1 MERIVLS
8 IQDDCMN
15 DYFIIQGQRPLQ
27 GEVHVTGNKNA
38 ALPMLAAVLLTD
50 EPVTLHN
57 VPRIGDV
64 ATMLELLKGLGVEQ
78 LSNGGGT
85 LTLQARNISSR
96 KLDRELATRIRASI
110 LLAGPMLARE
120 GSIRFPPPGGDVIGR
135 RRIDTH
141 LLAFE
146 AMGAQVEID
155 PERHLIE
162 IQSPNGLHP
171 QDVFL
176 DEASVTATE
185 NAIMAAALTPGET
198 IIRNAASEPHIQNL
212 CRMLM
217 GMGVFIDG
225 IGTNTLTLVG
235 AERLHG
241 GEFTIGPDL
250 LEVGSFLG
258 LGAVTP
264 GELRIKDVRPDEL
277 HMVMHVFRR
286 RLGVNCWLE
295 GSDLVVGA
303 EQSLEIEM
311 DVGGAVPK
319 IDDDPWPH
327 FPPDL
332 LSIALVVAT
341 QANGTVLVHEK
352 MFESRLFF
360 VDKLINMGA
369 RILLCDPHRAV
380 VVGPSQL
387 YGQSMSSPDIRA
399 GMALV
404 IAALAAKGE
413 SVIANVAQI
422 DRGYEGLERKLKA
435 LGAGIERTSS
445 PRRRVI

>member
-1 MERIVLS
+1 MSE
-8 IQDDCMN
+8 
-15 DYFIIQGQRPLQ
+15 YFIIRGQKPLQ

-38 ALPMLAAVLLTD
+38 ALPMLAATLLTD

-64 ATMLELLKGLGVEQ
+64 NTMLGLLEQLGVEV
-78 LSNGGGT
+78 LSNGGST
-85 LTLQARNISSR
+85 LVLQARR
-96 KLDRELATRIRASI
+96 LQGHTLDRDLATRIRASI
-110 LLAGPMLARE
+110 LLAGPLLARM
-120 GSIRFPPPGGDVIGR
+120 GQVTFPPPGGDVIGR

-146 AMGAQVEID
+146 SMGARVHLNLA
-155 PERHLIE
+155 RHQIE
-162 IQSPNGLHP
+162 IQAPQGLRA
-171 QDVFL
+171 QDIFL

-185 NAIMAAALTPGET
+185 NALMAAALTPGTT
-198 IIRNAASEPHIQNL
+198 ILRNAASEPHVQNL
-212 CRMLM
+212 CRMLS
-217 GMGVFIDG
+217 GMGATVEG
-225 IGTNTLTLVG
+225 IGTNTLIIHG
-235 AERLHG
+235 QDRLRG

-264 GELRIKDVRPDEL
+264 GEIRIKDVEPDEL
-277 HMVMHVFRR
+277 RMVLHVFRG
-286 RLGVNCWLE
+286 RLGVNCWID
-295 GSDLVVGA
+295 GRDLVVGA
-303 EQSLEIEM
+303 EQHLKVEM

-319 IDDDPWPH
+319 IDDGPWPH
-327 FPPDL
+327 FPADL

-341 QANGTVLVHEK
+341 QAEGTVLVHEK

-369 RILLCDPHRAV
+369 RIVLCDPHRAV
-380 VVGPSQL
+380 VVGPSPL

-404 IAALAAKGE
+404 MAALAARGT
-413 SVIANVAQI
+413 SVIANVMQI
-422 DRGYEGLERKLKA
+422 DRGYEHLERKLQA
-435 LGAGIERTSS
+435 LGADIVRTDSLDGWE
-445 PRRRVI
+445 IG

>member
-1 MERIVLS
+1 MS
-8 IQDDCMN
+8 
-15 DYFIIQGQRPLQ
+15 DYFIIQGGRPLQ

-64 ATMLELLKGLGVEQ
+64 ATMLALLKSLGVEQ
-78 LSNGGGT
+78 LSNGGSS
-85 LTLQARNISSR
+85 LTLQARNIHSR
-96 KLDRELATRIRASI
+96 QVDRALATRIRASI

-120 GSIRFPPPGGDVIGR
+120 GGIILPPPGGDVIGR

-146 AMGAQVEID
+146 AMGAEVDVD
-155 PERHLIE
+155 PGRHVIE
-162 IQSPNGLHP
+162 IRTPHGLHA
-171 QDVFL
+171 QDIFL

-185 NAIMAAALTPGET
+185 NALMAAALTPDVT
-198 IIRNAASEPHIQNL
+198 VLRNAASEPHIQNL
-212 CRMLM
+212 CRMLE
-217 GMGVFIDG
+217 GMGAKIDG
-225 IGTNTLTLVG
+225 VGTNTLTIQG
-235 AERLHG
+235 AERLRG

-277 HMVMHVFRR
+277 RMVLHVFRH

-295 GSDLVVGA
+295 DSDLVVGA
-303 EQSLEIEM
+303 EQALEIEM

-319 IDDDPWPH
+319 IDDGPWPH

-341 QANGTVLVHEK
+341 QADGTVLVHEK

-369 RILLCDPHRAV
+369 RIILCDPHRAV

-387 YGQSMSSPDIRA
+387 YGQTMSSPDIRA

-445 PRRRVI
+445 PKGLVI

>member
-1 MERIVLS
+1 MS
-8 IQDDCMN
+8 
-15 DYFIIQGQRPLQ
+15 DYFVIQGQRPLQ

-50 EPVTLHN
+50 EPVILHN
-57 VPRIGDV
+57 TPRIGDV
-64 ATMLELLKGLGVEQ
+64 MTMLKLLQALGVEV
-78 LSNGGGT
+78 LLNDGSSIK
-85 LTLQARNISSR
+85 LQARNIHSHELER
-96 KLDRELATRIRASI
+96 GLATQIRASI

-120 GSIRFPPPGGDVIGR
+120 GRVTFPPPGGDVIGR

-146 AMGAQVEID
+146 AMGAEVDVD
-155 PERHLIE
+155 PVRHLIE
-162 IQSPNGLHP
+162 IRTPKGLHP
-171 QDVFL
+171 QDIFL

-185 NAIMAAALTPGET
+185 NAIMAAALTQGVT

-212 CRMLM
+212 CRMIS
-217 GMGVFIDG
+217 GMGADIAGV
-225 IGTNTLTLVG
+225 GTNTLTIMGV
-235 AERLHG
+235 ERLRG

-258 LGAVTP
+258 LGSVTP
-264 GELRIKDVRPDEL
+264 GELRIKDVHPDEL
-277 HMVMHVFRR
+277 RMVMHVFRH
-286 RLGVNCWLE
+286 RLGVNCWLD
-295 GSDLVVGA
+295 GTDLVVGA
-303 EQSLEIEM
+303 EQDLQVEM

-319 IDDDPWPH
+319 VDDGPWPH

-341 QANGTVLVHEK
+341 QARGTVLVHEK

-369 RILLCDPHRAV
+369 RIILCDPHRAV

-387 YGQSMSSPDIRA
+387 YGQTMSSPDIRA

-422 DRGYEGLERKLKA
+422 DRGYEGLERKLLA
-435 LGAGIERTSS
+435 LGASIERTDS
-445 PRRRVI
+445 PTDSMS

>member
-1 MERIVLS
+1 MS
-8 IQDDCMN
+8 
-15 DYFIIQGQRPLQ
+15 DYFVIQGQRPLQ

-64 ATMLELLKGLGVEQ
+64 ATMLQLLQALGVEI
-78 LSNGGGT
+78 LSNGGST
-85 LTLQARNISSR
+85 IKLQARNIDSYELER
-96 KLDRELATRIRASI
+96 MLATQIRASI

-120 GSIRFPPPGGDVIGR
+120 GRITFPPPGGDVIGR

-146 AMGAQVEID
+146 AMGAEVEVD
-155 PERHLIE
+155 PIRHLIE
-162 IQSPNGLHP
+162 ISTPNRLHP
-171 QDVFL
+171 QDIFL

-185 NAIMAAALTPGET
+185 NAIMAAALTPGVT

-212 CRMLM
+212 CRMIS
-217 GMGVFIDG
+217 GMGAG
-225 IGTNTLTLVG
+225 IEGMGTNTLTITGV
-235 AERLHG
+235 ERLHG
-241 GEFTIGPDL
+241 GEFTVGPDL
-250 LEVGSFLG
+250 LEIGSFLG

-264 GELRIKDVRPDEL
+264 GELRIKDVRVEEL
-277 HMVMHVFRR
+277 RMVLHVFRR
-286 RLGVNCWLE
+286 RLGLNCWLD
-295 GSDLVVGA
+295 GADLVVGE
-303 EQSLEIEM
+303 EQDLQVEM

-319 IDDDPWPH
+319 IDDGPWPH

-341 QANGTVLVHEK
+341 QARGTVLVHEK

-369 RILLCDPHRAV
+369 SIILCDPHRAV

-387 YGQSMSSPDIRA
+387 YGQTMSSPDIRA

-404 IAALAAKGE
+404 IAALAARGE

-422 DRGYEGLERKLKA
+422 DRGYEGLERKLLA
-435 LGAGIERTSS
+435 LGAGIQRTSS
-445 PRRRVI
+445 SRHSLT

>member
-1 MERIVLS
+1 MIMS
-8 IQDDCMN
+8 
-15 DYFIIQGQRPLQ
+15 DYFMIQGQRPLQ

-38 ALPMLAAVLLTD
+38 ALPMLAATLLTD
-50 EPVTLHN
+50 EPIILHN

-64 ATMLELLKGLGVEQ
+64 GIMLQLLQSLGVEL
-78 LSNGGGT
+78 LSNGGSSI
-85 LTLQARNISSR
+85 TLQARNIHSR
-96 KLDRELATRIRASI
+96 EVDRALATQIRASI
-110 LLAGPMLARE
+110 LLAGPMLARL
-120 GSIRFPPPGGDVIGR
+120 GGVTFPPPGGDVIGR

-146 AMGAQVEID
+146 AMGAEVEVD
-155 PERHLIE
+155 PVRHVIE
-162 IQSPNGLHP
+162 ISASEGLHP
-171 QDVFL
+171 QDIFL

-185 NAIMAAALTPGET
+185 NALMAAALTPGVT
-198 IIRNAASEPHIQNL
+198 ILRNAASEPHIQDL
-212 CRMLM
+212 CRMLA
-217 GMGVFIDG
+217 GMGVEIAG
-225 IGTNTLTLVG
+225 MGTNTLTIAG
-235 AERLHG
+235 SERLNG

-250 LEVGSFLG
+250 LEIGSFLG

-264 GELRIKDVRPDEL
+264 GELRIRDVRPEEL
-277 HMVMHVFRR
+277 RMVMHIFSN

-303 EQSLEIEM
+303 EQDLKVEM

-319 IDDDPWPH
+319 IDDGPWPP
-327 FPPDL
+327 FPPAL

-341 QANGTVLVHEK
+341 QAKGTVLVHEK

-369 RILLCDPHRAV
+369 RIILCDPHRAV

-387 YGQSMSSPDIRA
+387 YGQSMTSPDIRA

-422 DRGYEGLERKLKA
+422 DRGYEGLEQKLKA

-445 PRRRVI
+445 PGERVI

>member
-1 MERIVLS
+1 MS
-8 IQDDCMN
+8 

-27 GEVHVTGNKNA
+27 GEVRVTGNKNA

-64 ATMLELLKGLGVEQ
+64 ATMLELLKSLGVEQ
-78 LSNGGGT
+78 LSNGGSS
-85 LTLQARNISSR
+85 LTLQARNIHSR
-96 KLDRELATRIRASI
+96 QLNRALATRIRASI

-120 GSIRFPPPGGDVIGR
+120 GGIILPPPGGDVIGR

-146 AMGAQVEID
+146 AMGASVEVNLARHVIEID
-155 PERHLIE
+155 A
-162 IQSPNGLHP
+162 SDGLHAN
-171 QDVFL
+171 DIFL

-185 NAIMAAALTPGET
+185 NALMAAALTPGQT
-198 IIRNAASEPHIQNL
+198 ILRNAASEPHIQNL
-212 CRMLM
+212 CRMLI
-217 GMGVFIDG
+217 GMGVRIDG
-225 IGTNTLTLVG
+225 VGTNTLTIYG
-235 AERLHG
+235 ADRLSG

-264 GELRIKDVRPDEL
+264 GEMRITGVRPDEL
-277 HMVMHVFRR
+277 RMVLHVFHN

-295 GSDLVVGA
+295 DDTLVVGA
-303 EQSLEIEM
+303 DQDLEIEM

-319 IDDDPWPH
+319 IDDGPWPH

-341 QANGTVLVHEK
+341 QARGTVLVHEK

-369 RILLCDPHRAV
+369 RIVLCDPHRAV

-387 YGQSMSSPDIRA
+387 YGQSMTSPDIRA

-404 IAALAAKGE
+404 IAALAAQGE
-413 SVIANVAQI
+413 SIIANVAQI

-435 LGAGIERTSS
+435 LGAGIERTES
-445 PRRRVI
+445 PGGLII

>member
-1 MERIVLS
+1 MS
-8 IQDDCMN
+8 
-15 DYFIIQGQRPLQ
+15 DYFVIQGGRPLQ

-64 ATMLELLKGLGVEQ
+64 ATMLALLKSLGVEQ
-78 LSNGGGT
+78 LSNGGSS
-85 LTLQARNISSR
+85 LTLQAKNIHSR
-96 KLDRELATRIRASI
+96 QLDGALATRIRASI

-120 GSIRFPPPGGDVIGR
+120 GGIILPPPGGDVIGR

-146 AMGAQVEID
+146 AMGAKVEVD
-155 PERHLIE
+155 PVRHLIE
-162 IQSPNGLHP
+162 IESPSGLHAR
-171 QDVFL
+171 DIFL

-185 NAIMAAALTPGET
+185 NALMAAALTPGVT
-198 IIRNAASEPHIQNL
+198 VLRNAASEPHIQNL
-212 CRMLM
+212 CRMLE
-217 GMGVFIDG
+217 GMGAKIDG
-225 IGTNTLTLVG
+225 VGANTLTIQG

-277 HMVMHVFRR
+277 RMVLHVFRH

-295 GSDLVVGA
+295 DSDLVVGA
-303 EQSLEIEM
+303 EQALEVEM

-319 IDDDPWPH
+319 IDDGPWPH

-341 QANGTVLVHEK
+341 QADGTVLVHEK

-369 RILLCDPHRAV
+369 RIILCDPHRAV

-387 YGQSMSSPDIRA
+387 YGQTMSSPDIRA

-404 IAALAAKGE
+404 IAALAAQGE

-445 PRRRVI
+445 PKSLVI